1 MEHGFR
7 SDFDPMAIFW
17 WCVSIS
23 STALLA
29 VAALLALY
37 CLLYPVAAKQALRDS
52 MKDDE
57 FFEWKN
63 ATTKRK

>member
-1 MEHGFR
+1 MDHGFR

-29 VAALLALY
+29 VAVALILY
-37 CLLYPVAAKQALRDS
+37 CLLYPIAAEQALRDS
-52 MKDDE
+52 MKKDE
-57 FFEWKN
+57 FFDWKR
-63 ATTKRK
+63 AKPKRK